1 MLAIVKAW
9 LTQLTLVRVLDW
21 GLVLLVLGMLL
32 YLTRRSRVAV
42 LMRGFLVVLILYLI
56 SAPLPLL
63 HLLLD
68 KLLIGVAVG
77 MGVLSQSEL
86 RLLLEQLGKGRRWL
100 RSDHYRRLPSALAEA
115 GKSIGIGEEEEEDY
129 LEELIQAVRELS
141 QNRTG
146 ALIVIEPQEPID
158 PRIFTD
164 QGVVL
169 NARLT
174 RELLQTIFQTSTLLH
189 DGAVVTRENRIKAAG
204 VILPMSERVA
214 SRQLGTRH
222 RAAMGIS
229 EQTDSLCIV
238 VSEETGSIS
247 LAQDGLLERP
257 LTSSKLR
264 ELLIERL
271 RPQRPSR
278 TDAALKRLS
287 SDTLPGLVRRL
298 SQLLSTSRQKTLP
311 EE

>member
-1 MLAIVKAW
+1 MLAMIKAW
-9 LTQLTLVRVLDW
+9 LEDLTLVRVLDW
-21 GLVLLVLGMLL
+21 GLVIIVLAVLL

-42 LMRGFLVVLILYLI
+42 LMRGFVLLLALYLL

-68 KLLIGVAVG
+68 KLLIGAAVALG
-77 MGVLSQSEL
+77 LLFQPEF
-86 RLLLEQLGKGRRWL
+86 RALLEQLGRGGGWL
-100 RSDHYRRLPSALAEA
+100 RSDSYRRIPSALVEA
-115 GKSIGIGEEEEEDY
+115 GKSIGLEDQEEDY

-164 QGVVL
+164 QGVNL

-189 DGAVVTRENRIKAAG
+189 DGAVVTRGDRIKAAG

-229 EQTDSLCIV
+229 EQTDCLCVV

-264 ELLIERL
+264 ELLVERL
-271 RPQRPSR
+271 RPPRLPR
-278 TDAALKRLS
+278 TDAALKRLGS
-287 SDTLPGLVRRL
+287 NALPGLARRL
-298 SQLLSTSRQKTLP
+298 SQALSTSRQKTLP

>member
-1 MLAIVKAW
+1 MLAMIKAW
-9 LTQLTLVRVLDW
+9 LQDLTWVRLLDW
-21 GLVLLVLGMLL
+21 GLVLAVLGGLV

-42 LMRGFLVVLILYLI
+42 LMRGFVLLLALYLL

-68 KLLIGVAVG
+68 KLLIGAAVAL
-77 MGVLSQSEL
+77 GVVFQPEL
-86 RLLLEQLGKGRRWL
+86 RMVLEQLGRGL
-100 RSDHYRRLPSALAEA
+100 RSEPYRRLPSALAEA
-115 GKSIGIGEEEEEDY
+115 SKSIGLEEEEDS

-146 ALIVIEPQEPID
+146 ALIVIESQEAID

-164 QGVVL
+164 QGVSL

-189 DGAVVTRENRIKAAG
+189 DGAVVTREDRIKAAG

-229 EQTDSLCIV
+229 EQTPCLCVV

-264 ELLIERL
+264 ELLTERL
-271 RPQRPSR
+271 RPQRLPR
-278 TDAALKRLS
+278 TEVALKRLG
-287 SDTLPGLVRRL
+287 SDALPGLIRRL
-298 SQLLSTSRQKTLP
+298 SQALSTSRQKTLP